1 MLGDVRGDVRV
12 PPFLPARSFVAS
24 TGFPGLST
32 LKSTQQGWMDGLT
45 SSREHDNII
54 YHDILMLLNEMTDVI
69 TASEL
74 CIMNNR

>member
-1 MLGDVRGDVRV
+1 MTYLLSPGQSDGNRESEMLGDVRGDVRV

-54 YHDILMLLNEMTDVI
+54 YHDI
-69 TASEL
+69 S
-74 CIMNNR
+74 